1 VDHFGKTALRVS
13 VLRGVE
19 AWSGAVPVEV
29 SGRRLRALVALLAL
43 TPGVPRRAE
52 YLADQLWD
60 GDPPSANALQ
70 ALISRLRRA
79 LGAEAVLSK
88 PTGYLLVVDPAA
100 VDLIRF
106 DRLAAEETP
115 AAAREALALAGPEP
129 LAEFT
134 EVPDLADEARR
145 IEAVCRRLQ
154 PLAEKAPPAA
164 PARAAAHNSS
174 GLTDRAVLASA
185 LISGPPAVP
194 ALRLIGRDR
203 LLDEI
208 SARLGTTRLLTL
220 VGAGGAGKTSLAKAV
235 AYARGGSVVAE
246 LAPVN
251 AESVAAEVLT
261 AVGGREMVLTER
273 AVLIADHRDY
283 RTRVAAAIADR
294 ALLLVLDNCEHVVD
308 AAAELATLLLDRCPR
323 VTILTTSREPLSVPG
338 EVRLPVDP
346 LPVPPPG
353 ERGDRLG
360 EYAAMQLLVERGRA
374 VRPDLATSGPDAEAL
389 AEICRRLDGSPL
401 ALELAAARFNALT
414 PRQVADRLD
423 DRFKLL
429 TRGSRTALP
438 RQQTLRAVVDWSWDL
453 LDADERALLAV
464 CAVFVGGA
472 ALDDLEVVAQG
483 TLADGDD
490 AEGCVDVLDRLVAK
504 SLVVAERSYSEPSV
518 GAAPDGPPGTG
529 GAMRYRLLETIR
541 EYALGRLAESGRE
554 NEVRARHARH
564 FADVA
569 EQVDRHIRRH
579 DQLAWIARLDQEEDN
594 VRAAL
599 YWSVDSGDALTALR
613 VSAYAS
619 WHAMLRGRQD
629 SRGWYRRIVE
639 LAETAG
645 ETGRIEF
652 AHVYALSAFSALSDG
667 DAASSE
673 EGKARI
679 RRARTLYEAQPGYS
693 TFAVFNEIA
702 VSIFDGTAAHEFRG
716 VLESARRRC
725 REAGDAWGEA
735 LVLMVKS
742 RAFAD
747 EDMATAERS
756 GRQALELFHR
766 CGDRWGISETVQSL
780 GNIESLRGE
789 HRAAIVSFA
798 EAARVATELGSVGD
812 MVMARVMAAIEHICL
827 DEERA
832 AAEML
837 DEAEQV
843 AGDRTA
849 EEAIGMVCL
858 VRAQLARRRGDLA
871 DAVRHIDRAREIADR
886 GVDAPFKSAYDM
898 SYAAVAADLGNYAES
913 AGHYRTG
920 LASANAFFYD
930 RPEVAGCAEG
940 LAQVALGL
948 GEPRQAARLLG
959 MGAALRPVPLP
970 PGRAFDMLR
979 TRDAVRAALP
989 EADFELEYEDGRA
1002 VALVDSY
1009 PLLCSLADR
1018 YAAGSDDTVPDDTVP
1033 DDVPDAVPHDA
1044 AQPAPGSD

>member
-1 VDHFGKTALRVS
+1 MSDNDRVNHSSETGLGKTGLRVS

-19 AWSGAVPVEV
+19 AWADGEPVEV

-43 TPGVPRRAE
+43 TPGAPRRAE

-60 GDPPSANALQ
+60 GAAPSANALQ
-70 ALISRLRRA
+70 ALISRLRRV

-88 PTGYLLVVDPAA
+88 PTGYLLAVDPAA

-129 LAEFT
+129 LAEFA

-145 IEAVCRRLQ
+145 IDAVCRRLL
-154 PLAEKAPPAA
+154 PLAERAPAAA
-164 PARAAAHNSS
+164 PAPVAALRNAAA
-174 GLTDRAVLASA
+174 LADVAVAAGA
-185 LISGPPAVP
+185 LVSGPPAAP

-208 SARLGTTRLLTL
+208 SERLGTTRLLTL

-235 AYARGGSVVAE
+235 AYACGSSVVAE

-261 AVGGREMVLTER
+261 AVGGRELVLTDR
-273 AVLIADHRDY
+273 ARLLSEHRDY
-283 RTRVAAAIADR
+283 RARVAAAIADR

-346 LPVPPPG
+346 LPVPPAG

-429 TRGSRTALP
+429 TRGARTALP

-453 LDADERALLAV
+453 LDAEERALLAV

-483 TLADGDD
+483 VLADGAD
-490 AEGCVDVLDRLVAK
+490 ADGCVDVLDRLVAK
-504 SLVVAERSYSEPSV
+504 SLVVAERSHCEPP
-518 GAAPDGPPGTG
+518 GAAMPDGPPGTG

-541 EYALGRLAESGRE
+541 EYALARLDESGRE
-554 NEVRARHARH
+554 REVRDRHARH

-569 EQVDRHIRRH
+569 EQVDAHIRRS
-579 DQLAWIARLDQEEDN
+579 DQLAWIARLDEEEDN

-599 YWSVDSGDALTALR
+599 YWSVESGDAVAALR
-613 VSAYAS
+613 VSVYAS

-645 ETGRIEF
+645 ETGGAEF
-652 AHVYALSAFSALSDG
+652 AHVYALSAFSLLSDG
-667 DAASSE
+667 NTKNSE
-673 EGKARI
+673 GRDRM
-679 RRARTLYEAQPGYS
+679 RRARDLHRALPGYS
-693 TFAVFNEIA
+693 TFAVFIEIA
-702 VSIFDGTAAHEFRG
+702 VSIFDGIDAGEFNR
-716 VLESARRRC
+716 VLGTARRRC
-725 REAGDAWGEA
+725 REAGDEWGEG
-735 LVLMVKS
+735 LVLMVQS
-742 RAFAD
+742 RAHAD
-747 EDMATAERS
+747 EDAARAEQC
-756 GRQALELFHR
+756 GREALELFHR
-766 CGDRWGISETVQSL
+766 TGDRWGIAETVQSL
-780 GNIESLRGE
+780 ANIESLRGE
-789 HRAAIVSFA
+789 HHAAIASFA
-798 EAARVATELGSVGD
+798 EAVRVATELGAVGD
-812 MVMARVMAAIEHICL
+812 MVLARVMAALEYMYL
-827 DEERA
+827 GEEA
-832 AAEML
+832 AAADLL
-837 DEAEQV
+837 DEAEL
-843 AGDRTA
+843 ASGECTA
-849 EEAIGMVCL
+849 EEAAGMVWLARCL
-858 VRAQLARRRGDLA
+858 LARRQGDLA
-871 DAVRHIDRAREIADR
+871 AAVEHAERAREIADR
-886 GVDAPFKSAYDM
+886 GVDAPFRAAYDM
-898 SYAAVAADLGNYAES
+898 AQAAVAADLGRHAEA
-913 AGHYRTG
+913 AGYYRSG
-920 LASANAFFYD
+920 LASANAYFFD
-930 RPEVAGCAEG
+930 RPEVAACAEG
-940 LAQVALGL
+940 LARVALGL

-959 MGAALRPVPLP
+959 VAAMLRPVPLP
-970 PGRAFDMLR
+970 QGRAYDMLR
-979 TRDAVRAALP
+979 AVEDVRAALP
-989 EADFELEYEDGRA
+989 AEDFEVEFEDGRA
-1002 VALVDSY
+1002 VGVADSY
-1009 PLLCSLADR
+1009 PQLCSLADR
-1018 YAAGSDDTVPDDTVP
+1018 YAAAEPVRPRHG
-1033 DDVPDAVPHDA
+1033 
-1044 AQPAPGSD
+1044 